1 MTRFSRNEPM
11 RNLWFARL
19 ALLALI
25 LVPCALGDVAPT
37 AKQQTVLNVSN
48 PTPNVREEVI
58 AVPLAEVL
66 RRLATSDARSVRIEI
81 LPNRHELPTQIFGSV
96 AGAAPDTLLTL
107 VNVGA
112 SQKSQLRFFVG
123 DGETAS
129 GLKPLVFGRGVPE
142 RKDDFAWE
150 NDKVAYRVYGP
161 ALQATGEISSGIDV
175 WSKRVSDLIIND
187 WYAKDAEGQRTKN
200 PALTYHKDSGQ
211 GLDSYDVGL
220 TRGCG
225 GTAIESGGKFF
236 VSKNYTNAEILANG
250 PIRFQFRLHY
260 AAWPAGGLDVS
271 EEKII
276 TLDAGTYLN
285 RIQSTFS
292 FEGVPSVHAGI
303 GLATHAHAEISENP
317 REGILSVWEPLTDS
331 SAGMDG
337 TGIVLPAA
345 VMATVARADGN
356 IYFVLDAKRD
366 VSTVY
371 YVGASWSKSDMSDQ
385 AAWQKYLRDFSMD
398 LQNPLQMS
406 WAQ

>member
-1 MTRFSRNEPM
+1 MTDFLRNEPT
-11 RNLWFARL
+11 RHLWPV
-19 ALLALI
+19 LLAFLTLI
-25 LVPCALGDVAPT
+25 FMLCALGNAAPT
-37 AKQQTVLNVSN
+37 AKKPSVLNVSN

-58 AVPLAEVL
+58 AVPLADVL
-66 RRLATSDARSVRIEI
+66 RRLATADPSSVGIEI
-81 LPNRHELPTQIFGSV
+81 LPDRQKLPMQIFSSV
-96 AGAAPDTLLTL
+96 AGAAPNTVLTL

-112 SQKSQLRFFVG
+112 SQNIRLRFFVG

-129 GLKPLVFGRGVPE
+129 EPKPLVFGRTVPE

-187 WYAKDAEGQRTKN
+187 WYAKDAAGQRTKN
-200 PALTYHKDSGQ
+200 PAMTYHKDSGQ

-225 GTAIESGGKFF
+225 GTAIESDGKFF

-250 PIRFQFRLHY
+250 PIRLQFRLHY
-260 AAWPAGGLDVS
+260 AAWPAAGIDVS

-276 TLDAGTYLN
+276 TLDAGTHMN

-292 FEGVPSVHAGI
+292 SEGVPSVHAGI

-317 REGILSVWEPLTDS
+317 QEGILSVWEPLTDS

-337 TGIVLPAA
+337 TGIVLSAG
-345 VMATVARADGN
+345 VTDTVAGGDGN
-356 IYFVLDAKRD
+356 IYFLLNARANVPI
-366 VSTVY
+366 VY
-371 YVGASWSKSDMSDQ
+371 FAGAGWSKSDIRDQ
-385 AAWQKYLRDFSMD
+385 DAWRRYLRDFSID
-398 LQNPLQMS
+398 LQRPLQMS
-406 WAQ
+406 WEQ